1 MAYFDVMELRN
12 QPLIHIWIY
21 NHFLETVFTEYT
33 PITRR
38 LKARSFTGISDQL
51 EFFISSLKQ
60 HGYAVSLGKEPRSSA
75 LNVVI
80 ENFSAHTRD
89 VLTAYCQATKKR
101 VAVIMTEHLDFINN
115 EIFIHGEKLSR
126 VNRNDYMHPVTQFN
140 RIKYLMDCLPYIRC
154 FFVLGDLPELRNMS
168 KVLPGVDIRAI
179 PFPRTDPKPL
189 NDAETPELIRDDLLF
204 TGKMTDFRA
213 KALALLKR
221 KGFSVSSPAGVISR
235 KRRDLTIRSAKLTLN
250 IPQRQNWRWL
260 SLMRNIA
267 ALRSGRATVSLGS
280 MPDDSKISACTFQLD
295 PDDHG
300 WPDVLKQYV
309 ETWPSLYEVAHENYM
324 NMASE
329 YEQLNKFPDDMFE
342 YWAITDQVTLHR

>member
-1 MAYFDVMELRN
+1 MELRN
-12 QPLIHIWIY
+12 QPSIHIWIY
-21 NHFLETVFTEYT
+21 NHFLETVFTEFR

-38 LKARSFTGISDQL
+38 LKARSFSGISDQL

-60 HGYAVSLGKEPRSSA
+60 HGYTVSLGKEPSSSA

-115 EIFIHGEKLSR
+115 EIFIHGEKLL
-126 VNRNDYMHPVTQFN
+126 NRNDYMHPVTQFN

-168 KVLPGVDIRAI
+168 KVLPGVDVRAI
-179 PFPRTDPKPL
+179 PFPRIDLKPL
-189 NDAETPELIRDDLLF
+189 NEVNLSELIQNDLLF
-204 TGKMTDFRA
+204 TGKMTHFRT
-213 KALALLKR
+213 KVLALLKG
-221 KGFSVSSPAGVISR
+221 KGFSMSRPTGVISR
-235 KRRDLTIRSAKLTLN
+235 KRRDLTIRSTKLTLN
-250 IPQRQNWRWL
+250 VPQRQNWRWL

-267 ALRSGRATVSLGS
+267 ALRSGRATVSLGNK
-280 MPDDSKISACTFQLD
+280 PDDSKISACTFQLD
-295 PDDHG
+295 LNDHG
-300 WPDVLKQYV
+300 WPDVLKQYI
-309 ETWPSLYEVAHENYM
+309 EIWPSLYEVAHENYTT
-324 NMASE
+324 MANE
-329 YEQLNKFPDDMFE
+329 YEQLNKFPHDMFE

>member
-1 MAYFDVMELRN
+1 MELRN
-12 QPLIHIWIY
+12 QPSIHIWIY

-38 LKARSFTGISDQL
+38 LKARSFSGISDQL

-140 RIKYLMDCLPYIRC
+140 RIKYLMDCLPHIRC
-154 FFVLGDLPELRNMS
+154 LFVLGDLPELRNMS
-168 KVLPGVDIRAI
+168 QVLPGVDVRAI
-179 PFPRTDPKPL
+179 PFPRINPIL
-189 NDAETPELIRDDLLF
+189 GNDGETSDFIKGDLLF
-204 TGKMTDFRA
+204 AGKITEYRH
-213 KALALLKR
+213 KVLALLR
-221 KGFSVSSPAGVISR
+221 DKGFSVRRPTKVISR
-235 KRRDLTIRSAKLTLN
+235 KRRDLEIRSTKLTLN

-267 ALRSGRATVSLGS
+267 ALRSGRATVSLGTK
-280 MPDDSKISACTFQLD
+280 PDDSKISACTFQLD
-295 PDDHG
+295 LDDHG
-300 WPDVLKQYV
+300 WSDVLKHYV
-309 ETWPSLYEVAHENYM
+309 EIWPSLYEVAHENYM
-324 NMASE
+324 NMANE
-329 YEQLNKFPDDMFE
+329 YEQLNKFPHDMFE